1 MMRWHWPGTWRRPQR
16 PTRNV
21 HSEVAID
28 DAPRFAWRGM
38 MIDCS
43 RHFLP
48 VPLIKRMVDAL
59 SAAKGNVLHWHFM
72 DGQR

>member
-1 MMRWHWPGTWRRPQR
+1 VQQLP
-16 PTRNV
+16 
-21 HSEVAID
+21 
-28 DAPRFAWRGM
+28 FASSLGSLKEAAAR
-38 MIDCS
+38 CS
-43 RHFLP
+43 RHYLP